1 MQGEVIGKSEMA
13 LVRANHL
20 RVNNYD
26 SRIRVIKDLRTY
38 QFTENILQDLS
49 DLKTHTFKDV
59 SVVNDIITY
68 LTNSHNYI
76 QNNLHVSEKIES
88 STVLVILEDIQ
99 KDIDHNLDHFN
110 KVLATLEKEEQLP
123 EHPTKGYVDEYY
135 SNFKEE
141 LASSKKMVKL
151 LEGTFWS
158 NLINT
163 KRSLKESS
171 HSVSQHLKVFRD
183 YKEIFSREQPSEKD
197 ADKIILLAE
206 TYLSRSDYDYKVLF
220 SNLKQVFLKLK
231 KLYSLLYVLQKFSVE
246 EAKVVFKWNNYTLH

>member
-1 MQGEVIGKSEMA
+1 MENEVIGKSEMS

-38 QFTENILQDLS
+38 QFTEKILQDIAE
-49 DLKTHTFKDV
+49 LKTHTSKEQHIV
-59 SVVNDIITY
+59 QDIITY
-68 LTNSHNYI
+68 LTNIHSYLQKNF
-76 QNNLHVSEKIES
+76 HVSEKVES
-88 STVLVILEDIQ
+88 STILIILQDVQ
-99 KDIDHNLDHFN
+99 KDIDQNLDHFN
-110 KVLATLEKEEQLP
+110 KVLATLEKEEGIP

-158 NLINT
+158 NLLNT

-183 YKEIFSREQPSEKD
+183 YNELFSKEQPSEKD
-197 ADKIILLAE
+197 ADKIKLLAE
-206 TYLSRSDYDYKVLF
+206 TYLRRSDYDYKVLF
-220 SNLKQVFLKLK
+220 FNLKQVFFTLK
-231 KLYSLLYVLQKFSVE
+231 KLYSVLYVLQKFSVE
-246 EAKVVFKWNNYTLH
+246 EAKVIFKWKNYTLH